1 MPNFSEINFKK
12 VQFFYTRWTQKAE
25 AYDSTLSNEYPTYNH
40 ETNNLYENTIFDKFF
55 TLFVCYNAL
64 YNTASEI
71 LEEVN
76 KRDGY
81 QATSK
86 RDGDQA
92 TSGVIAFLEKKGI
105 MLLSK
110 LPEAV
115 IDDFIYK
122 LNFFY
127 IHRYSNNPNKHGKT
141 SVDLDDELRE
151 KARKKGD
158 EKNRTHAVL
167 EMLYLIRC
175 NMFHGQKMISFKQ
188 VDMLK
193 CAACIITDLNKVLY
207 ETIMA
212 HNKIQD

>member
-1 MPNFSEINFKK
+1 MPNFSKINFEK
-12 VQFFYTRWTQKAE
+12 VHFFYTRWTQKAE
-25 AYDSTLSNEYPTYNH
+25 AYDSTLSNKYPTCDH
-40 ETNNLYENTIFDKFF
+40 ETDNLYENAIFDKFF

-71 LEEVN
+71 LGEKVI
-76 KRDGY
+76 K
-81 QATSK
+81 
-86 RDGDQA
+86 GDRYQA
-92 TSGVIAFLEKKGI
+92 TSGVIAFFGEKKI
-105 MLLSK
+105 TLLNK

-127 IHRYSNNPNKHGKT
+127 INTYSEEKNKDGKT
-141 SVDLDDELRE
+141 SVDLDDELR
-151 KARKKGD
+151 KRARKKGD
-158 EKNRTHAVL
+158 KKKRTRALL
-167 EMLYLIRC
+167 EIIYLIRC